1 MKLWSVVPSGFV
13 FRAKSSLP
21 LYSKS
26 RTRNAVQPRAVERH
40 CVYLHR
46 ILPRRTTSIGE
57 KLGNGRMRVP
67 ETPPRNHHATAWDET
82 PPFSGHARVPATA
95 IGFPHGVKDA
105 SLGNFAVFAFA
116 SRSDFVVPPRFRL
129 RYRSFR
135 NYILPKIRID
145 RLLVRSPA
153 IPNILPAESS
163 LGYFD
168 SVRCANSLLSRLVTP
183 RSLFALVVSPG
194 ISDNKKT

>member
-1 MKLWSVVPSGFV
+1 MVRCPLRLRIPSKIV
-13 FRAKSSLP
+13 
-21 LYSKS
+21 
-26 RTRNAVQPRAVERH
+26 
-40 CVYLHR
+40 
-46 ILPRRTTSIGE
+46 
-57 KLGNGRMRVP
+57 
-67 ETPPRNHHATAWDET
+67 ATARLKESDET

-168 SVRCANSLLSRLVTP
+168 SVRCANSLLSRLVTL